1 MFIIVYYFVQ
11 QTQKQRYAMTLPD
24 AMIPMLSIDSDTS
37 MNLFLCFLSETI
49 SIFMNVTKQDKHH
62 SITHYQT
69 LMSFLCPE
77 KLVLACNL
85 LANFEIYN
93 VHGYIML

>member
-11 QTQKQRYAMTLPD
+11 QTQKQRYVMMLGD

-37 MNLFLCFLSETI
+37 MNIFLCFLSETI

-62 SITHYQT
+62 SITHT
-69 LMSFLCPE
+69 I
-77 KLVLACNL
+77 K
-85 LANFEIYN
+85 
-93 VHGYIML
+93 H

>member
-1 MFIIVYYFVQ
+1 
-11 QTQKQRYAMTLPD
+11 
-24 AMIPMLSIDSDTS
+24 
-37 MNLFLCFLSETI
+37 
-49 SIFMNVTKQDKHH
+49 MNVTKQDKHH